1 MNWNQGSTH
10 GPFYAN
16 LSLFLLQILLYVYRF
31 QLYYIESNDEI
42 VHFMLE
48 LLDVETSLIKRE
60 VPLRLR
66 KA

>member
-1 MNWNQGSTH
+1 M
-10 GPFYAN
+10 
-16 LSLFLLQILLYVYRF
+16 SLLLLQILLYVYRF